1 MRSQAEKGRLF
12 RELHKRPEILI
23 LPNPWDAG
31 TAKLLASLGFEAL
44 ATTSL
49 GMSNALGRI
58 DGEGS
63 VSRAELLENCRV
75 IAQATDLPVNA
86 DLENG
91 YADDPREAASI
102 LRDAA
107 EVGIVGGSIED
118 WSGERIYE
126 FNHAVE
132 RVAAGAEMARSLPV
146 PFTFVARAE
155 NLIRGR
161 LDLDDTIK
169 RLQAFEKAGADVLYA
184 PGLRD
189 LATMRT
195 VVQAVGRPLNV
206 VMSAAD
212 PSLTAAEME
221 AVGVKRLSVGGALSR
236 LALAAFMKGAREMK
250 EKGAFTWVRD
260 AMPTTDLKAV
270 FRASRPRLVRIIR
283 RRQCHELQDLET
295 TRSATSRLGADQWPG
310 RSRSRLGTCQHD

>member
-1 MRSQAEKGRLF
+1 
-12 RELHKRPEILI
+12 
-23 LPNPWDAG
+23 
-31 TAKLLASLGFEAL
+31 
-44 ATTSL
+44 
-49 GMSNALGRI
+49 MSNALGRV

-63 VSRAELLENCRV
+63 VSRAEVLENCRV

-86 DLENG
+86 DLENV
-91 YADDPREAASI
+91 YADDPKEAATI

-132 RVAAGAEMARSLPV
+132 RVAAGAEMAGSLPV

-184 PGLRD
+184 RG
-189 LATMRT
+189 
-195 VVQAVGRPLNV
+195 
-206 VMSAAD
+206 SAKPANGCA
-212 PSLTAAEME
+212 PRS
-221 AVGVKRLSVGGALSR
+221 SSSNSALICR
-236 LALAAFMKGAREMK
+236 R
-250 EKGAFTWVRD
+250 GAFGNDVVG
-260 AMPTTDLKAV
+260 DL
-270 FRASRPRLVRIIR
+270 I
-283 RRQCHELQDLET
+283 
-295 TRSATSRLGADQWPG
+295 GMG
-310 RSRSRLGTCQHD
+310 

>member
-1 MRSQAEKGRLF
+1 MRTQAEKGRLF
-12 RELHKRPEILI
+12 RELHQRPGILI

-31 TAKLLASLGFEAL
+31 TAKLLASIGFEAL

-49 GMSNALGRI
+49 GMANALGRV
-58 DGEGS
+58 DAEGS
-63 VSRAELLENCRV
+63 VSRAELLENCRQ
-75 IAQATDLPVNA
+75 IAEATDLPVNA

-91 YADDPREAASI
+91 YSDDPREAASI

-107 EVGIVGGSIED
+107 EIGVVGGSIED
-118 WSGERIYE
+118 WSGERIYD
-126 FNHAVE
+126 FRHAVE
-132 RVAAGAEMARSLPV
+132 RVAAGAEVARSLSV

-161 LDLDDTIK
+161 PDLDDTIK

-189 LATMRT
+189 LETMRT
-195 VVQAVGRPLNV
+195 VVQAIGKPLNV

-212 PSLTAAEME
+212 PALTAAEME

-250 EKGAFTWVRD
+250 EQGGFAWVRD
-260 AMPTTDLKAV
+260 AMPTADLKTV
-270 FRASRPRLVRIIR
+270 F
-283 RRQCHELQDLET
+283 
-295 TRSATSRLGADQWPG
+295 G
-310 RSRSRLGTCQHD
+310 RTIPQER

>member
-1 MRSQAEKGRLF
+1 MPSQSEKGRAF
-12 RELHKRPEILI
+12 KERHAKPGILL
-23 LPNPWDAG
+23 LPNPWDTG

-49 GMSNALGRI
+49 GMSNALGRP

-75 IAQATDLPVNA
+75 IAGATDLPVNA

-91 YADDPREAASI
+91 YADDPREAATI

-118 WSGERIYE
+118 WSGDRIYD
-126 FNHAVE
+126 FHHAVE
-132 RVAAGAEMARSLPV
+132 RVAAGVEMARSLPI

-161 LDLDDTIK
+161 PDMDDTIK

-189 LATMRT
+189 LASMKL
-195 VVQAVGRPLNV
+195 VASSVSRPINV
-206 VMSAAD
+206 VMSAGD
-212 PSLTAAEME
+212 PALSAAEME
-221 AVGVKRLSVGGALSR
+221 AVGVRRISVGGALSR

-250 EKGAFTWVRD
+250 DNGGFTWMRET
-260 AMPTTDLKAV
+260 MPTKDLKSV
-270 FRASRPRLVRIIR
+270 FKS
-283 RRQCHELQDLET
+283 
-295 TRSATSRLGADQWPG
+295 
-310 RSRSRLGTCQHD
+310 

>member
-1 MRSQAEKGRLF
+1 MLSHADKAQRF
-12 RELHKRPEILI
+12 RDLHDKPGILL

-49 GMSNALGRI
+49 GMSNALGRP

-75 IAQATDLPVNA
+75 IAAATDLPVNA

-91 YADDPREAASI
+91 YADDPKEAAAI

-107 EVGIVGGSIED
+107 AVGISGGSIED
-118 WSGERIYE
+118 WSGERIYD

-132 RVAAGAEMARSLPV
+132 RVAAGVEMARSLDV
-146 PFTFVARAE
+146 PFVFTARAE

-161 LDLDDTIK
+161 RDRDDTIR

-184 PGLRD
+184 PGLQD
-189 LATMRT
+189 LSTMRT
-195 VVQAVGRPLNV
+195 VVSEIKKPLNV
-206 VMSAAD
+206 VMSAGD
-212 PSLTAAEME
+212 PDLTAEQIA
-221 AVGVKRLSVGGALSR
+221 AVGVKRISVGGALSR
-236 LALAAFMKGAREMK
+236 LALAAFMKGARDMK
-250 EKGAFTWVRD
+250 DGNFKWMRET
-260 AMPTTDLKAV
+260 MPTSELKAV
-270 FRASRPRLVRIIR
+270 FR
-283 RRQCHELQDLET
+283 
-295 TRSATSRLGADQWPG
+295 G
-310 RSRSRLGTCQHD
+310 

>member
-1 MRSQAEKGRLF
+1 MTTQAEKGRLF
-12 RELHKRPEILI
+12 KERHAKPGILL

-49 GMSNALGRI
+49 GMSNALGRV

-75 IAQATDLPVNA
+75 ISEATDLPVNA

-91 YADDPREAASI
+91 YADDPKEAATI

-118 WSGERIYE
+118 WSGEKIYD

-132 RVAAGAEMARSLPV
+132 RVAAGVEMARSLPV

-161 LDLDDTIK
+161 LDMDDTIK

-184 PGLRD
+184 PGLLD
-189 LATMRT
+189 LASMKLVASSVTK
-195 VVQAVGRPLNV
+195 PINV
-206 VMSAAD
+206 VMTGVD
-212 PSLTAAEME
+212 PALTASDLE
-221 AVGVKRLSVGGALSR
+221 AVGVKRISIGGSLSR

-250 EKGAFTWVRD
+250 DKGGFTWVRD
-260 AMPTTDLKAV
+260 TMPTKDLKSV
-270 FRASRPRLVRIIR
+270 FRN
-283 RRQCHELQDLET
+283 
-295 TRSATSRLGADQWPG
+295 
-310 RSRSRLGTCQHD
+310 

>member
-12 RELHKRPEILI
+12 RELHERPGILL

-31 TAKLLASLGFEAL
+31 TAKLLQSLGFEAL

-49 GMSNALGRI
+49 GMSNALGRV
-58 DGEGS
+58 DGEGA
-63 VSRAELLENCRV
+63 VSRAELLENCRM
-75 IAQATDLPVNA
+75 IASATDLPVNA

-91 YADDPREAASI
+91 YADDPKEAAAI

-107 EVGIVGGSIED
+107 EMGVVGGSLED
-118 WSGERIYE
+118 WSGERIYD

-132 RVAAGAEMARSLPV
+132 RVAAGAEMARSLEV
-146 PFTFVARAE
+146 PFTFTARAE
-155 NLIRGR
+155 NLIRGVA
-161 LDLDDTIK
+161 DLDDTIR

-189 LATMRT
+189 LETMKL
-195 VVQAVGRPLNV
+195 VVSSVGKPINV

-212 PSLTAAEME
+212 PSLTADQLAS
-221 AVGVKRLSVGGALSR
+221 VGVKRISVGGSLSR

-250 EKGAFTWVRD
+250 DKGGFTWMRE
-260 AMPTTDLKAV
+260 A
-270 FRASRPRLVRIIR
+270 I
-283 RRQCHELQDLET
+283 T
-295 TRSATSRLGADQWPG
+295 TRELKPAFRD
-310 RSRSRLGTCQHD
+310 

>member
-1 MRSQAEKGRLF
+1 MRTQVEKSRLF
-12 RELHKRPEILI
+12 RELHQRRGILI

-31 TAKLLASLGFEAL
+31 TAKLLASVGFEAL

-49 GMSNALGRI
+49 GMSNALGRV
-58 DGEGS
+58 DGAGS

-75 IAQATDLPVNA
+75 IAAATDLPVNA

-91 YADDPREAASI
+91 YADDPEEAATI

-107 EVGIVGGSIED
+107 EMGVVGGSIED
-118 WSGERIYE
+118 WSGERIYD
-126 FNHAVE
+126 FQHAVE
-132 RVAAGAEMARSLPV
+132 RVAAGVEMARSLPV

-155 NLIRGR
+155 NLIRNR
-161 LDLDDTIK
+161 PDLDDTIN

-189 LATMRT
+189 LETMRT
-195 VVQAVGRPLNV
+195 VVQAIGKPLNV

-212 PSLTAAEME
+212 PALTAAEME

-250 EKGAFTWVRD
+250 EQGAFTWVRD

-270 FRASRPRLVRIIR
+270 F
-283 RRQCHELQDLET
+283 
-295 TRSATSRLGADQWPG
+295 SA
-310 RSRSRLGTCQHD
+310 